1 MEQRLFIKLQ
11 RGQLKMD
18 SRVSIYL
25 KRANNEFV
33 LAEMLF
39 KISGD
44 DEKKLVLGVNKEET
58 FYSAVISHCYYSIF
72 YAAKAYL
79 ISKNI
84 AIKSKQGE
92 HQQVYFEFKKLVKQG
107 IISEEMLKIYEDIK
121 ERAEALLEILKKE
134 KDKRTDFTY
143 ETIAQANIPP
153 ASESLSNSKT
163 FNKIIKEL
171 MSIQ

>member
-1 MEQRLFIKLQ
+1 
-11 RGQLKMD
+11 MD

-25 KRANNEFV
+25 RRANNEFV

-44 DEKKLVLGVNKEET
+44 DEKKLALEVNKEET

-79 ISKNI
+79 ISRNI

-92 HQQVYFEFKKLVKQG
+92 HQQVYFEFKKLVEGG
-107 IISEEMLKIYEDIK
+107 IISKEMLKIYEDIRGK
-121 ERAEALLEILKKE
+121 AETLLEILKKE
-134 KDKRTDFTY
+134 KDKRADFTY

-153 ASESLSNSKT
+153 ANESLINSKI
-163 FNKIIKEL
+163 FNKTIKE
-171 MSIQ
+171 MINIQ